1 MDDIRK
7 FPGRF
12 PEEPYRNEDK
22 GRNMPEYRGGQKS
35 YREYGGKGIQD
46 EWRNMGGNMDY
57 GCPFGG
63 CGSTKKPLPF
73 YMTYPMPMYWDD
85 GDDAVRDLEYFL
97 QLYPEEARRYQKKI
111 MDILDT
117 MDYNGSLIYDEYPDR
132 LAMYRL
138 SEGIIDKILREEERA
153 ELSGQIPA
161 NAFMENRKTE
171 NQEPVQIP
179 AQEPGKCAEGTQEEI
194 PSAEKR
200 QMEVTSHRETDR
212 RNKGDL
218 IQVLLYYEIFRRRH
232 GRGGGCGICSS
243 KGRRNNGF
251 LKF

>member
-85 GDDAVRDLEYFL
+85 EDDAVRDLEYFL

-138 SEGIIDKILREEERA
+138 SAVSYTHLT
-153 ELSGQIPA
+153 LP
-161 NAFMENRKTE
+161 T
-171 NQEPVQIP
+171 
-179 AQEPGKCAEGTQEEI
+179 
-194 PSAEKR
+194 
-200 QMEVTSHRETDR
+200 TSR
-212 RNKGDL
+212 
-218 IQVLLYYEIFRRRH
+218 V
-232 GRGGGCGICSS
+232 
-243 KGRRNNGF
+243 
-251 LKF
+251 

>member
-1 MDDIRK
+1 MQD
-7 FPGRF
+7 FAYF
-12 PEEPYRNEDK
+12 
-22 GRNMPEYRGGQKS
+22 KS
-35 YREYGGKGIQD
+35 LYPAACKQMQLCVEAVCD
-46 EWRNMGGNMDY
+46 E
-57 GCPFGG
+57 
-63 CGSTKKPLPF
+63 
-73 YMTYPMPMYWDD
+73 
-85 GDDAVRDLEYFL
+85 LEY
-97 QLYPEEARRYQKKI
+97 E
-111 MDILDT
+111 
-117 MDYNGSLIYDEYPDR
+117 GSPIYDEYPDR